1 MVVFI
6 FKSKLKL
13 NVFLICISIYF
24 FSLIFNLAFTSLYA
38 QNSSLDSLKTEMN
51 KAKNDTTKIDIHLAF
66 SAHFM
71 AQNPD
76 SASIYASEALQL
88 AQKKDDLPRQAT
100 ALQQLAQAQQFKGN
114 YEDASQF
121 LLEALSLAQ
130 KSNSKVIEANVYAGL
145 GAIDYRL
152 GNFDKALTFFL
163 KALKIYEK
171 TADKKGQAKMNN
183 NIGNLYFEL
192 EDNEKALN
200 YAEKTL
206 KIKKEIGDTKTIGN
220 TYDLIGN
227 IMSATKKPDEALNFY
242 QKAIESHE
250 KNQNMRGLASV
261 NTNIGYLY
269 WELQKYPEALTYYQK
284 SLEIDKKTGNQQG
297 VAINLLDIGSVYKD
311 NNQLAEAEENVTKAL
326 EILKTLNMKNE
337 VQKTLKDLAD
347 IQAERGNHKQ
357 GFETLKNYILVKD
370 SVFSEKKNEQITEM
384 QTKYETEKKEQENK
398 LLQAQNERKKIL
410 LYASV
415 AFIMVL
421 IGLALAIFRVKQ
433 LQLKNTRT
441 KILLQEQEL
450 ISQEQEL
457 INFAQNLIEKDDLIA
472 EIQEQLELLE
482 DKQNHSKVENVEKLL
497 QTKISTENDWLK
509 FRQNFEQIYPHF
521 FNRLQNRFP
530 QLSSNELKICAIEKL
545 GLKDLQAGDILGVNP
560 SSVKK
565 SRYRLRKNLD
575 EKEQN
580 ELQSFLLTYPTAK

>member
-1 MVVFI
+1 M
-6 FKSKLKL
+6 
-13 NVFLICISIYF
+13 
-24 FSLIFNLAFTSLYA
+24 
-38 QNSSLDSLKTEMN
+38 
-51 KAKNDTTKIDIHLAF
+51 
-66 SAHFM
+66 
-71 AQNPD
+71 
-76 SASIYASEALQL
+76 
-88 AQKKDDLPRQAT
+88 
-100 ALQQLAQAQQFKGN
+100 
-114 YEDASQF
+114 
-121 LLEALSLAQ
+121 
-130 KSNSKVIEANVYAGL
+130 
-145 GAIDYRL
+145 
-152 GNFDKALTFFL
+152 
-163 KALKIYEK
+163 
-171 TADKKGQAKMNN
+171 
-183 NIGNLYFEL
+183 
-192 EDNEKALN
+192 
-200 YAEKTL
+200 

-311 NNQLAEAEENVTKAL
+311 NNQLAEDEENVTKAL

-457 INFAQNLIEKDDLIA
+457 INFAQNLT
-472 EIQEQLELLE
+472 
-482 DKQNHSKVENVEKLL
+482 NENAWVFVPNAC
-497 QTKISTENDWLK
+497 S
-509 FRQNFEQIYPHF
+509 
-521 FNRLQNRFP
+521 
-530 QLSSNELKICAIEKL
+530 
-545 GLKDLQAGDILGVNP
+545 
-560 SSVKK
+560 
-565 SRYRLRKNLD
+565 
-575 EKEQN
+575 
-580 ELQSFLLTYPTAK
+580 